1 MKQYKHKQTGW
12 IAFKRCDNEYNIYT
26 KAENFLFQTAKELI
40 ENTNDWEEIKPE
52 PKYKVEDW
60 VKDKDNII
68 GKIIKILYSDV
79 ECKQVNYDIVR
90 IGGELITRL
99 ESQIKCKVKPVKLQ
113 FGLCKNKMGY
123 YIPQTYFYV
132 NTSTLNNSDYHST
145 HSITVYEE
153 VEDET

>member
-1 MKQYKHKQTGW
+1 MKQYKHKQTGR
-12 IAFKRCDNEYNIYT
+12 IAKQFQDTGWYNIILNDGSTHPLIGY
-26 KAENFLFQTAKELI
+26 FI

-60 VKDKDNII
+60 VKDKNNII

-123 YIPQTYFYV
+123 YVPQTYFDV
-132 NTSTLNNSDYHST
+132 NTSILNNSDYHST
-145 HSITVYEE
+145 HSITIYEE
-153 VEDET
+153 VEE